1 MAGILTYSESDGL
14 ALELLTAA
22 NIIADKSGLSVHAIT
37 INNPAQAAALSA
49 AGAAVYGIEKE
60 GILPADTA
68 AVAGAITGL
77 VNRLDADIVLLSSNR
92 RGKELSGRLAQAAG
106 AGCLTDVSGI
116 TLNEGKSC
124 LVKEMLWVVP
134 PSYPSIL
141 KESRL
146 SPFDPRAFTPPDFSE
161 AGSIEIVDAEANSS
175 GVKLLEFIPKTG
187 DSVNIEEASI
197 LVAVGQGLHDQA
209 GLSEVQALAAKLGG
223 QVGCSKPIATDKK
236 WLSEERVI
244 GLSGKKCQPELA
256 LLFGISGQVQF
267 TVGIRDAKI
276 IAAVNTDENAAINY
290 LADYM
295 LQADMH
301 QVIKELI
308 EKI

>member
-22 NIIADKSGLSVHAIT
+22 NIIADKSGLSVYAIT

-60 GILPADTA
+60 EILPADTA
-68 AVAGAITGL
+68 AAAEAITGL

-116 TLNEGKSC
+116 ALNEGKIVC
-124 LVKEMLWVVP
+124 ERNALGGATVV
-134 PSYPSIL
+134 SQYIEG
-141 KESRL
+141 KQIIAIR
-146 SPFDPRAFTPPDFSE
+146 PRTFTPPVSAE
-161 AGSIEIVDAEANSS
+161 AGSIEIVDTEAKSS

-244 GLSGKKCQPELA
+244 GLSGKKCKPELA

-276 IAAVNTDENAAINY
+276 IAAVNTDENAASNY
-290 LADYM
+290 LADYVM
-295 LQADMH
+295 QADMH
-301 QVIKELI
+301 QVIKELN